1 MNNNLLKTKTYN
13 QNDNQ
18 ISTLISGQ
26 HKLNV
31 TDDSGLN
38 IRVNGNARS
47 LPLFSRSDVASKLFT
62 TGLFRSNL
70 PADPQ
75 SLICTSHS

>member
-1 MNNNLLKTKTYN
+1 MTTKSVHLSLA
-13 QNDNQ
+13 
-18 ISTLISGQ
+18 STKQ
-26 HKLNV
+26 NV

-47 LPLFSRSDVASKLFT
+47 LPLISRSDVASTLFT
-62 TGLFRSNL
+62 TGLFRSNW

-75 SLICTSHS
+75 SLIYTSHS